1 MAIAITLQQF
11 LDDHHVPYDV
21 MVHERTMTAR
31 QTARTCEIQA
41 DCLAKA
47 VLMRDDQG
55 YVMAVLPAS
64 SRLDKAQLWRLLH
77 RPVELADEDEAQA
90 LFRDCQLGAIP
101 ALGQAYGVETV
112 VDERLTQAPEIW
124 LEAGDHE
131 RLIHLAGER
140 FRELMADAR
149 HGRFAHD

>member
-1 MAIAITLQQF
+1 MPERRDGQTTLA
-11 LDDHHVPYDV
+11 
-21 MVHERTMTAR
+21 VHERTMTAR
-31 QTARTCEIQA
+31 QTARTCEIEA

-64 SRLDKAQLWRLLH
+64 CQLDKAQLWRLLH
-77 RPVELADEDEAQA
+77 RPVELAGEDEAQT
-90 LFRDCQLGAIP
+90 LFRDCALGAIP
-101 ALGQAYGVETV
+101 ALGQAYGIETV
-112 VDERLTQAPEIW
+112 VDERLGQAPEIW

-140 FRELMADAR
+140 FRALMAGAR
-149 HGRFAHD
+149 HGSFAHA